1 MSPEDV
7 PVGDEVEMKEESAK
21 KAKSSSSSSSS
32 SSSAA
37 VTSEDAKKRK
47 RESTDAESSHPKAKK
62 SPSKAND
69 GDDEEGARVGA
80 DEPKKFRRAFGW
92 FVKEKRAEA
101 EKSLADN
108 RADVDELKDLLS
120 QMWEELAPEDRLQ
133 YQNKEADD
141 KAR

>member
-7 PVGDEVEMKEESAK
+7 PAGDDADVKEDSAK
-21 KAKSSSSSSSS
+21 KVKSSSSSSSN
-32 SSSAA
+32 AA
-37 VTSEDAKKRK
+37 TGDDAKKRK
-47 RESTDAESSHPKAKK
+47 RESTDAEPNKAKK
-62 SPSKAND
+62 SPIKGD
-69 GDDEEGARVGA
+69 GEDDDGVRTAG
-80 DEPKKFRRAFGW
+80 EPKKFRRAFGW

-101 EKSLADN
+101 EKVRSG
-108 RADVDELKDLLS
+108 VEELKDLLS

>member
-1 MSPEDV
+1 MAPEDV
-7 PVGDEVEMKEESAK
+7 PAGDELEVKEESAK
-21 KAKSSSSSSSS
+21 KGKSSSSSSS

-37 VTSEDAKKRK
+37 TSEDAKKRK
-47 RESTDAESSHPKAKK
+47 RESTDADSSNPKAKK
-62 SPSKAND
+62 TPTKSNGD
-69 GDDEEGARVGA
+69 GDDDDGARAA

-108 RADVDELKDLLS
+108 RGDVNELKDLLS